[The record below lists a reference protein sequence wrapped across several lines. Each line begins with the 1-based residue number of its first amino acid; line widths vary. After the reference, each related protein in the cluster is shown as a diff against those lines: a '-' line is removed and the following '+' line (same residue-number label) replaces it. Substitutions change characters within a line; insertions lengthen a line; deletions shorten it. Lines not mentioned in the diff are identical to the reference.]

1 MGCTQSSDTLFVNI
15 AKRKIVNFDSL
26 DEKIKCEIV
35 CRIKK
40 EYRIE

>member
-35 CRIKK
+35 YRIKK